1 MKQNIPNPKQRWMG
15 KPSVLSIT
23 DLRFPAR
30 RGALAADAWEK
41 KSAKPFT
48 APRCLGLLSKIW
60 CLVSTSK
67 QQHCL
72 KQAEKKKSNTLLQ
85 ATF

>member
-1 MKQNIPNPKQRWMG
+1 MDE
-15 KPSVLSIT
+15 KPSALSIA
-23 DLRFPAR
+23 DPQFPAHR
-30 RGALAADAWEK
+30 CALAADAWEK
-41 KSAKPFT
+41 SSESFT
-48 APRCLGLLSKIW
+48 APHCLGLLSKIW